1 MMKAITYKGIYS
13 PIVKNNGC
21 EVTIRCKNPGTISTF
36 DQVIPYSE
44 FSARQQKML
53 ARNKTCV
60 EMKKVKSYMNPD
72 GPEIEIPVD
81 SPASCDPSTETYW
94 SM

>member
-1 MMKAITYKGIYS
+1 MMKAITYKGVYS

-53 ARNKTCV
+53 KRNKTIT
-60 EMKKVKSYMNPD
+60 EFRTAKNLMNPA
-72 GPEIEIPVD
+72 GPDIQVPIDAP
-81 SPASCDPSTETYW
+81 PHMDPSSETYW

>member
-1 MMKAITYKGIYS
+1 MMKAITHKGIYS

-21 EVTIRCKNPGTISTF
+21 EVTILMKKGKTTF
-36 DQVIPYSE
+36 EQVLAYSE
-44 FSARQQKML
+44 FSKRQQKML

-60 EMKKVKSYMNPD
+60 EYRKVKSLMNPN
-72 GPEIEIPVD
+72 GPDIEIAVD
-81 SPASCDPSTETYW
+81 TPLCCDPSTETYW